1 LIDAIRILPI
11 NVFEALENSNEVF
24 LLAPEI
30 EKVPEIEGI
39 FQPRTDEYPFRGKAR
54 DVRQDPQKIVFRYN
68 VEEDIETQYDRL
80 TKIRAGEKSICAEE
94 LPLRSDRSVP
104 TKNLFRYVDSQIIA
118 TGSSLPERQ
127 ISAPVVNDMV
137 YLTQVKF

>member
-1 LIDAIRILPI
+1 MPFEDIHSVNVIGIGDNIQEFKFLEVVVVFRQWTIFLIDAIRILPI

-30 EKVPEIEGI
+30 DEVPEIEGI

-68 VEEDIETQYDRL
+68 MEEDIETQYDRL
-80 TKIRAGEKSICAEE
+80 TK
-94 LPLRSDRSVP
+94 
-104 TKNLFRYVDSQIIA
+104 N
-118 TGSSLPERQ
+118 
-127 ISAPVVNDMV
+127 
-137 YLTQVKF
+137 